1 MEVDQVPGVL
11 HTILTSEEVEQLGEA
26 SAKKIKDALEKKFE
40 EFLMAKAICETT
52 KTDLDIMKTDYE
64 RKIEELTLKVEDE
77 SAKYHSSQMSV
88 KEMRIE
94 LEDVKQ
100 ELIKSKEKLLA
111 NEVEND
117 RFRKERNQALAERD
131 TMDSALKRKEL
142 EVDRLHYDVLELEKK
157 IKSTNAAKC
166 EALTK
171 LEEIVSKEHSLEF
184 KEKRMD
190 QELSMRDNQIARL
203 TQDLDQTLRELQA
216 IRRDQN
222 INFLT
227 MEAKLTE
234 KNEELKIANQ
244 TNSFVSEQNVELS
257 SKVEELATKNMK
269 LSNEMSTMME
279 HYRKELDSQ
288 NRLCELLQQD
298 KHDHMQQTKELES
311 AITAL
316 RQMLNEATESCG
328 TIETEKKQLEL
339 KHADELANRDKTISD
354 MREELKH
361 ANELLAEAREE
372 NVEHAVEK
380 LAPSAAATSRMLKT
394 GMSSTEV
401 YTLYVRTMEKL
412 QQEEKEH
419 EKLKI
424 QTQTI
429 LQELEQS
436 APEILRQQTENQ
448 NLKEANEEITLQ
460 LNNLI
465 TQSGELHAEIAA
477 LRNKIRVMEV
487 ENKKFYLERADLSRQ
502 VCHLL
507 NEVEK
512 MQHGVATQDADHTFN
527 LNPYVEK
534 ELITFS
540 NIQTLQSN
548 NMRLLLIIR
557 DFGIKV
563 EELERVQ
570 NSMNAATYEAKLEA
584 CNNRIHELKDTVD
597 KHYHLLE
604 QCSQQRDRYKKM
616 YHDAMRSYNPGFKS
630 ASMNGSNL
638 QGDTLMDGLD
648 EVPLA
653 NSSTANDNNSGSLA
667 AAVAEKDRKVAELES
682 KNQNL
687 QHEMSVVKQEF
698 ESYRREKHSND
709 VLTNQQLDKMRT
721 EIRELSAN
729 NVKLMGTNEFNS
741 EQNRLISKN
750 ITTYKSQITALEERN
765 RNYESTIAKHEASIM
780 YLKEEALSAQ
790 TKLAR
795 AEVQLENLKQE
806 CRILKDSETRLRT
819 EREIL
824 NRERCNQNLLLNN
837 LEMIK
842 VSMERSENEGRLRL
856 ESRLDETSRECS
868 ALRRRLQEEQDLY
881 REQLACLQRQVETA
895 QKRMEEEIAIAEGH
909 QAELRDTRNELEIKS
924 RKVDDLQRKL
934 QESLSP
940 NDEDNPVTQAKRKIR
955 ELENSLAESAV
966 EVNSLQAQLATA
978 QEHVKKYAELSDST
992 VKELSDLTELCNQQ
1006 KESSEKEISALRKS
1020 EADLRTQ
1027 IDELKTELSLKI
1039 TGAKLTTGDKDSELH
1054 KVQLELKITLEKV
1067 ADQARELREIRE
1079 NCNALAEKLHEAEQ
1093 KYAREM
1099 VEHSSDIQQLAQLKE
1114 DMQRM
1119 QTQFEELQKQRD
1131 QAQEHLKTGEEC
1143 WNNREQKL
1151 RTELSQLEEQFS
1163 NLNSQNAALHD
1174 QIQNLGTRL
1183 SISAASQNQT
1193 FTEAESTNADNS
1205 MVGEDASIL
1214 NRSLND
1220 EEKQSVEQLLQIIKY
1235 LRKEKD
1241 IAVARSDMLRS
1252 ENVRIQSELMILEK
1266 KYEEVQAEL
1275 KEMREKTDTVTVT
1288 AAKHEEILRK
1298 LDTYNAIVDSNRVL
1312 RDERDGLNQKV
1323 RELSQRLL
1331 DAEDKLFPL
1340 EEKVQELTVKLESST
1355 NENTTLRMDVARQ
1368 RQRMT
1373 SLVERSSK
1381 INSDD
1386 WKRMQTERENL
1397 AKMLVAEKDL
1407 LKHANEELNTH
1418 KVERARLEGEL
1429 SSVSKQLHACNVQVK
1444 KLTDDLEATAAQTVE
1459 LDTLKAKLKT
1469 TEEQLGEVR
1478 LKESQIRKIAKRYK
1492 DSFNELK
1499 KQVDE
1504 RETDT
1509 AESANVSRSST
1520 LDASASGAVA
1530 AEATEENAVDVED
1543 MRKQVESAA
1552 EEIDTL
1558 KKENELLRAK
1568 LEKAERSMDVVKEAK
1583 TRILTL
1589 TEQKN
1594 NATRELN
1601 TVKGQ
1606 LQQQLDQMR
1615 EETDILKAQYEGR
1628 VTRCEKETADA
1639 DRESKDTISR
1649 LTRENEQ
1656 LTIRL
1661 NQLNRQLGLQQAV
1674 AKPTTSAGG
1683 TGVSEKPAGESLR
1696 TANVKPMAGPSQQQ
1710 SATVTPRRVSETPLA
1725 SIRPMAVGSR
1735 TAAVLPTSQTS
1746 STNVAIVQGS
1756 SASASVST
1764 SPAPGVGVSAGAAT
1778 SNSAASAGGSSSSG
1792 CSGSSVAG
1800 SGGSASASVSGT
1812 PSTSGLTTALVPPQQ
1827 QQVHSVTATSS
1838 SSTCGGTGITN
1849 VLGLNEQITASSP
1862 TSSHTDY
1869 MPATSSASVAV
1880 AAVPPMGTASTST
1893 AESSSSSSSSTS
1905 PHAEG
1910 ENTPQMSSN
1919 DQAPQQQQQ
1928 QVQLAAVAMVLPH
1941 VEGGVAQQQSLQ
1953 PQQPQPHLPQQQQQ
1967 ANVQLQLQ
1975 PLQQQQL
1982 QSTPQASS
1990 SNTVTTTQAGHKRPR
2005 DVEGDSST
2013 DNAGQQLAIKPTPAK
2028 KRIRMVQV
2036 AVDGFQG
2043 VSESGLDVE
2052 YQVPTSSQRD
2062 QEDDIIVVDSE
2073 GEDDDD
2079 DEEEDEEEDV
2089 GMADEGMAEADDG
2102 PFDVYETEELGVA
2115 GGVGAYDEGEGPDID
2130 EDNNIQSANNEVDV
2144 DEDNEIPNP
2153 CGTTSTTSTSTS
2165 STSSSTQ
2172 PAKQTSGQHTTP
2184 MDTTEDV
2191 DTSST
2196 SSTTV
2201 PAGVSSV
2208 AVAGPS
2214 TSMPS
2219 SSPIES
2225 GASTSSSIGGNV
2237 SNDAQQLPQIQST
2250 TGINHSEASSGQQ
2263 SSTSSSVPLPSTA
2276 ASSSGTGTASVQ
2288 SQGAAASGIV
2298 GGSARQV
2305 VNPLGRQ
2312 QQQTSHLILMQQNY
2326 EHHESADDRIVPS
2339 TPTLYAPRR
2348 TDGFSVGSPH
2358 PQVPTARFTFSE
2370 TSTSRQSVG
2379 VVPTSGGVSGS
2390 VGLPEGI
2397 DDTRIDLSQ
2406 LEDAT
2411 AGGSSG
2417 GGRSVPTTPQHTTST
2432 DQIAMG
2438 GMAAAGPSNNIER
2451 SSPGGGESQVPDI
2464 LVPGAGIGDGYIP
2477 EPTTSTTYSSEAL
2490 AATDAASSEVLD
2502 RSERELLGEDEDVL
2516 VDDGVAGDV
2525 SVMDAEADD
2534 DTRTADSKTT
2544 TAAPTTS
2551 GNIETAIAG
2560 ASSRTAQQS
2569 GSASGSGLSSGS
2581 GNNEADTGTG
2591 DDRISS
2597 EGEKLS
2603 TTSRPMEESSEAE
2616 VLETP
2621 SSNTR
2626 SRTLTQRGTPNVSG
2640 RHAGRRYNHRG
2651 ANRSPITWNE
2661 GSDSHNRPGSQSTGP
2676 MHYQP
2681 PHMMQQQQQQH
2692 HQQGRGRNPR
2702 TGRGRRM
2709 NNAYRYQ

>member
-1 MEVDQVPGVL
+1 MEVDQVSGVL
-11 HTILTSEEVEQLGEA
+11 HTILSPEEMEAIGEA
-26 SAKKIKDALEKKFE
+26 SVKKIEDACEKKFE
-40 EFLMAKAICETT
+40 EFLMAKALCETT
-52 KTDLDIMKTDYE
+52 KTDLEIMKTDYE
-64 RKIEELTLKVEDE
+64 RKIEELTLKAEDE
-77 SAKYHSSQMSV
+77 SAKYHSSQLSV

-100 ELIKSKEKLLA
+100 ELIKAKEKLFT
-111 NEVEND
+111 NETEND

-157 IKSTNAAKC
+157 IKSANAAKC

-171 LEEIVSKEHSLEF
+171 LEEIVSKEHSLDF

-222 INFLT
+222 INSLT

-234 KNEELKIANQ
+234 KKEELKIATQ
-244 TNSFVSEQNVELS
+244 TNSFLSEQNVELS

-328 TIETEKKQLEL
+328 MIETEKKQLEL
-339 KHADELANRDKTISD
+339 KHAEELADREKSISD
-354 MREELKH
+354 LREELKH
-361 ANELLAEAREE
+361 ANELLSEARDE

-380 LAPSAAATSRMLKT
+380 LAPSAVSMSRMLKT

-419 EKLKI
+419 GKLKL
-424 QTQTI
+424 QTQNI

-460 LNNLI
+460 LNNMI
-465 TQSGELHAEIAA
+465 KQSGELHAEIAT
-477 LRNKIRVMEV
+477 LRDKIRMMDG
-487 ENKKFYLERADLSRQ
+487 ENKNFRQERLDLSRQ

-512 MQHGVATQDADHTFN
+512 LQHGVSSEDLDHAFDS
-527 LNPYVEK
+527 NPDEVFSK
-534 ELITFS
+534 KLITFS
-540 NIQTLQSN
+540 NVKELQDN
-548 NMRLLLIIR
+548 NLKLLLVIR
-557 DFGIKV
+557 DFSMKV
-563 EELERVQ
+563 DELERVH
-570 NSMNAATYEAKLEA
+570 NSMNAATYEAKLDA
-584 CNNRIHELKDTVD
+584 CNNRIHELKDAVD
-597 KHYHLLE
+597 KHRHLLE

-616 YHDAMRSYNPGFKS
+616 YHDAMRSYNPGYNS
-630 ASMNGSNL
+630 ASMNGGNL
-638 QGDTLMDGLD
+638 QGDSLMDGLD
-648 EVPLA
+648 EMPLA
-653 NSSTANDNNSGSLA
+653 NSSTANETSGKNASLA
-667 AAVAEKDRKVAELES
+667 AAVAEKDRKVSELES
-682 KNQNL
+682 KHQSL
-687 QHEMSVVKQEF
+687 QQEMSAVKQEY
-698 ESYRREKHSND
+698 EAYRREKHSND
-709 VLTNQQLDKMRT
+709 VQINEQLDKMRT

-765 RNYESTIAKHEASIM
+765 RNYEGTIAKHEASIM
-780 YLKEEALSAQ
+780 YLKEEAMSAQ

-824 NRERCNQNLLLNN
+824 NRERSNQNLLLNN

-856 ESRLDETSRECS
+856 ETRLDETSRECS
-868 ALRRRLQEEQDLY
+868 ALRRRLQEEQDLS
-881 REQLACLQRQVETA
+881 REQMACLQRQLETA

-909 QAELRDTRNELEIKS
+909 QAELRDARNDLEIKT
-924 RKVDDLQRKL
+924 RKIDDLQRKL

-940 NDEDNPVTQAKRKIR
+940 NDVDNPVTQAKRKIR
-955 ELENSLAESAV
+955 ELENSLAENVV
-966 EVNSLQAQLATA
+966 EINSLQAQLATA
-978 QEHVKKYAELSDST
+978 QEHMQKYAELSEST
-992 VKELSDLTELCNQQ
+992 VKELRDLSELSNQQ
-1006 KESSEKEISALRKS
+1006 KETSEKEIATLQKS
-1020 EADLRTQ
+1020 EAELRTQ
-1027 IDELKTELSLKI
+1027 VDELKTELSLKI

-1054 KVQLELKITLEKV
+1054 KVQLELKATLEKV

-1099 VEHSSDIQQLAQLKE
+1099 MEHSSDIQQLAQLKD
-1114 DMQRM
+1114 DMLRTQA
-1119 QTQFEELQKQRD
+1119 QFEDLKKQRD

-1143 WNNREQKL
+1143 WNNREEKL
-1151 RTELSQLEEQFS
+1151 RTEVSQLEEQLS
-1163 NLNSQNAALHD
+1163 NLNSQNAVLHD

-1183 SISAASQNQT
+1183 SISAAAHNQSSLA
-1193 FTEAESTNADNS
+1193 EAESANADNS
-1205 MVGEDASIL
+1205 MIGDDASIL

-1266 KYEEVQAEL
+1266 KFEEVQAEL

-1312 RDERDGLNQKV
+1312 REERDGLNQKV

-1368 RQRMT
+1368 RQRLT

-1418 KVERARLEGEL
+1418 KVERTRLEGEL
-1429 SSVSKQLHACNVQVK
+1429 GSVSKQLHACHAQVK
-1444 KLTDDLEATAAQTVE
+1444 KLTDDLEATAGQTVE
-1459 LDTLKAKLKT
+1459 IETLKAKLKT
-1469 TEEQLGEVR
+1469 TEDQLAEVR

-1499 KQVDE
+1499 RQTDE
-1504 RETDT
+1504 REMDA
-1509 AESANVSRSST
+1509 AENANVSRGSA
-1520 LDASASGAVA
+1520 LDASASGTGATV
-1530 AEATEENAVDVED
+1530 ATEENAADVED
-1543 MRKQVESAA
+1543 MRKQVETAA

-1568 LEKAERSMDVVKEAK
+1568 LDKAERSIDVVKDAK

-1601 TVKGQ
+1601 AVKGQ

-1615 EETDILKAQYEGR
+1615 EETDLLKAQYEGR
-1628 VTRCEKETADA
+1628 VTRCEKENADA
-1639 DRESKDTISR
+1639 DRESKDTINR

-1674 AKPTTSAGG
+1674 AKPTTSAVGA
-1683 TGVSEKPAGESLR
+1683 GVSEKPAGESPR

-1710 SATVTPRRVSETPLA
+1710 SAAVTPRRVSETPLA

-1756 SASASVST
+1756 SASPSVST
-1764 SPAPGVGVSAGAAT
+1764 SPAPGVGVSAGAVN
-1778 SNSAASAGGSSSSG
+1778 SNIAANAASTGGSSSSG
-1792 CSGSSVAG
+1792 CTGSSVAV
-1800 SGGSASASVSGT
+1800 SGGNASASVSGT

-1827 QQVHSVTATSS
+1827 QVHSVTATSS
-1838 SSTCGGTGITN
+1838 SSCGGTGVTN
-1849 VLGLNEQITASSP
+1849 ALGLNESITASSSP

-1905 PHAEG
+1905 LHVEG

-1919 DQAPQQQQQ
+1919 DQTHPQLQQQ
-1928 QVQLAAVAMVLPH
+1928 QVQQAAVAMVMPH
-1941 VEGGVAQQQSLQ
+1941 VEGGVVQQQSLQ
-1953 PQQPQPHLPQQQQQ
+1953 QQQPQPHLPQQQQQ

-1975 PLQQQQL
+1975 PLQQQ

-2013 DNAGQQLAIKPTPAK
+2013 DNAGQQLTIKPTPAK

-2062 QEDDIIVVDSE
+2062 QEDDIIVVDTE
-2073 GEDDDD
+2073 EEDDD
-2079 DEEEDEEEDV
+2079 DEEEEEDEEDV
-2089 GMADEGMAEADDG
+2089 GMADEGTAEADDG
-2102 PFDVYETEELGVA
+2102 PFDSYETEELGVA

-2165 STSSSTQ
+2165 STSSSTLS
-2172 PAKQTSGQHTTP
+2172 AKQASGQHAAP

-2191 DTSST
+2191 ETSST

-2201 PAGVSSV
+2201 PAGGSSVAV

-2214 TSMPS
+2214 TSMQS
-2219 SSPIES
+2219 SSPVES
-2225 GASTSSSIGGNV
+2225 GASTSSTIGGNT

-2250 TGINHSEASSGQQ
+2250 TGSTNHSEASTGQQ
-2263 SSTSSSVPLPSTA
+2263 SSSSSSVPLPSSAA
-2276 ASSSGTGTASVQ
+2276 ASSSGTGGTASIQ
-2288 SQGAAASGIV
+2288 SQGVAAAGIV

-2305 VNPLGRQ
+2305 VNPLSRQ
-2312 QQQTSHLILMQQNY
+2312 QQQATHLILMQQSY

-2379 VVPTSGGVSGS
+2379 VVPTSGGVTGS

-2406 LEDAT
+2406 LDEAT
-2411 AGGSSG
+2411 AGGSGG
-2417 GGRSVPTTPQHTTST
+2417 GGRSVPTTPQHTTHSEH
-2432 DQIAMG
+2432 IGIG
-2438 GMAAAGPSNNIER
+2438 GMAVPGPSNNPLNNIER

-2464 LVPGAGIGDGYIP
+2464 LVSGASIGDGYIP
-2477 EPTTSTTYSSEAL
+2477 ESTTSSTIDPLHPTYSSEAL
-2490 AATDAASSEVLD
+2490 AASDAVGSEALD
-2502 RSERELLGEDEDVL
+2502 RTERELLEEDEDDL
-2516 VDDGVAGDV
+2516 VDDGVAVGDD
-2525 SVMDAEADD
+2525 SAMDAEVNDVDD
-2534 DTRTADSKTT
+2534 GATTAVSETT

-2551 GNIETAIAG
+2551 GSVETPTAE

-2569 GSASGSGLSSGS
+2569 GTASGSGLASGS
-2581 GNNEADTGTG
+2581 RNNEADTGTG

-2597 EGEKLS
+2597 EGETL
-2603 TTSRPMEESSEAE
+2603 TTTTRPMEESSEAE
-2616 VLETP
+2616 VLEAP

-2626 SRTLTQRGTPNVSG
+2626 SRTSTQRVATNVTGG

-2651 ANRSPITWNE
+2651 ANRTPITWNE
-2661 GSDSHNRPGSQSTGP
+2661 GRDV
-2676 MHYQP
+2676 
-2681 PHMMQQQQQQH
+2681 
-2692 HQQGRGRNPR
+2692 
-2702 TGRGRRM
+2702 
-2709 NNAYRYQ
+2709 